1 MQRLKATACCPACGA
16 PFELLEGANVSVCSY
31 CQLPLF
37 FRSPK
42 NVLRYFLEPKV
53 QRRSIS
59 FLVDRYRKETGDSL
73 TKRIDGANL
82 LYLPFWRYTA
92 QAFYTIVVQQRLS
105 SFPLVPEERQETDEI
120 LTRDWDVNLAGHI
133 SNDLGIGTL
142 GMRPDWLSLSILTDM
157 EKLKQKGEVLSLEV
171 DSKAAKG
178 RAIKALNFYIER
190 RKAPEDELV
199 LKLIEERLSLIY
211 FPLWTV
217 DFLAPE
223 GKFHQVIDAIT
234 GRVFKQ
240 APDYFEQKKGR
251 PEDVEEF
258 YPPQIVPHR
267 CPNCGWDLP
276 VEQFHVV
283 YPCQNCGRIW
293 KISEEGYRETNG
305 KIAKAKEETDSSTTR
320 SSAYYP
326 FWVFETTLQQG
337 RSSSIEDVFEL
348 LPSEIGLFN
357 IKDKSRP
364 FLFYIP
370 AFELGNLKKVAD
382 IGMTY
387 FRIQPQL
394 DKAAVEKQE
403 LKGVLICE
411 EDAKRVA
418 ELLWYSIISR
428 KANLDPEEWKGL
440 KLEST
445 GVVWCPCFKEGMFL
459 RDAVVGYSFQKF
471 G

>member
-16 PFELLEGANVSVCSY
+16 PFELLEGANVTVCPY

-37 FRSPK
+37 FQSPK
-42 NVLRYFLEPKV
+42 SILRYFLEPKV

-59 FLVDRYRKETGDSL
+59 FLVDRYRKEIGDSL
-73 TKRIDGANL
+73 TKRINEANL

-92 QAFYTIVVQQRLS
+92 QAFYTIVVQPRLS
-105 SFPLVPEERQETDEI
+105 SFPLVPEEQQETDEI
-120 LTRDWDVNLAGHI
+120 LTREWDINLAGHV

-142 GMRPDWLSLSILTDM
+142 GMRPDWLNLSILTEM
-157 EKLKQKGEVLSLEV
+157 NKLKQHGDVLSLEL
-171 DSKAAKG
+171 DSKAAKD
-178 RAIKALNFYIER
+178 RAVKALNFYIER
-190 RKAPEDELV
+190 KKAPEDELV

-223 GKFHQVIDAIT
+223 EKFHQVIDAIT
-234 GRVFKQ
+234 GRVLKQ
-240 APDYFEQKKGR
+240 AQGHFERKKCR
-251 PEDVEEF
+251 SDDVDEF

-276 VEQFHVV
+276 VKQFHVV
-283 YPCQNCGRIW
+283 YPCRNCGRIW
-293 KISEEGYRETNG
+293 KIGEDGYSETKG
-305 KIAKAKEETDSSTTR
+305 KIAKAKEETDSSTVK

-326 FWVFETTLQQG
+326 FWVFETKLQQG
-337 RSSSIEDVFEL
+337 RGSSIEEVFKL
-348 LPSEIGLFN
+348 LPSEIGLFSV
-357 IKDKSRP
+357 KDKSRP

-370 AFELGNLKKVAD
+370 AFELGNLKKIAD

-387 FRIQPQL
+387 FRTQPQL
-394 DKAAVEKQE
+394 EKVAVDKQE
-403 LKGVLICE
+403 LKGVLINE

-418 ELLWYSIISR
+418 ELLWYSIISW
-428 KANLDPEEWKGL
+428 KANLDPEKWKEL

-445 GVVWCPCFKEGMFL
+445 GVVWCPCYKEGMFL
-459 RDAVVGYSFQKF
+459 RDAVVGYSYQKF